1 MSAMLDFVL
10 MMQPAAT
17 AMGGSGGGASGGC
30 GGGGG
35 MQQLVLLPVML
46 VIMYFLMIR
55 PQQQQQKE
63 HDSMLKKLKTGDIVR
78 TDSGIRGEIV
88 KIGDR
93 DVELLVAE
101 RTKINLL
108 RSRIAGL
115 EGTPAAQA
123 ATSAKSE

>member
-30 GGGGG
+30 GGGGI
-35 MQQLVLLPVML
+35 QQLVLLPVML
-46 VIMYFLMIR
+46 LIMYFLMIR

-93 DVELLVAE
+93 DVELLIAE